1 MLNRIAVTVMTGMMV
16 AGGCATDPELVK
28 RVDALEAKVSEL
40 EKRPAGAPAADP
52 KREAE
57 AQAMAEQIQKAIAD
71 LDTATA
77 KTKAA
82 EFNKKYAGTK
92 ASRYLKRVLS
102 ELDVVGKEAGAL
114 DASKWF
120 QGNVAMG
127 DGTATMLVFWE
138 TWCPHCKREVP
149 KIEATHNKF
158 KDRGLNVVGLTK
170 VTRSATDE
178 GVEAF
183 IQEHGITYPVAK
195 EDGDNLSK
203 RFGVRGVPAAA
214 IVKEGKVVWRGHPA
228 RINDAMLEK
237 LL

>member
-1 MLNRIAVTVMTGMMV
+1 MV
-16 AGGCATDPELVK
+16 ASGRFRKND
-28 RVDALEAKVSEL
+28 EAHS
-40 EKRPAGAPAADP
+40 
-52 KREAE
+52 
-57 AQAMAEQIQKAIAD
+57 
-71 LDTATA
+71 
-77 KTKAA
+77 
-82 EFNKKYAGTK
+82 
-92 ASRYLKRVLS
+92 VLS

-114 DASKWF
+114 DTSKWF

-158 KDRGLNVVGLTK
+158 KDRGLNVVGVTK

-178 GVEAF
+178 GVAAF
-183 IQEHGITYPVAK
+183 IEEHGITYPVAK
-195 EDGDNLSK
+195 EQGDNLSK
-203 RFGVRGVPAAA
+203 HFGVRGVPAAA